1 LPAASNRATA
11 NRPLPDNGE
20 IETEVHRFGRF
31 AGDGRLVRVV
41 QVVRVME
48 TSRKVRGAAADADLA
63 SAR

>member
-1 LPAASNRATA
+1 MPAASNRATA
-11 NRPLPDNGE
+11 DRSLPDNGE

-41 QVVRVME
+41 RVVE
-48 TSRKVRGAAADADLA
+48 TSRVVRGAAADLA